1 MTDPR
6 DLFGEPPARDSRFDV
21 KERWLELANYDEGD
35 PRKEFEFLHR
45 QMNEE
50 INGLENSA
58 RCLTDFPEADW
69 ELRMWIARQ
78 CADEARHIV
87 MFREIFEDRGGTVG
101 QFPVINFQ
109 YRIISRIETLAG
121 RLAVQNRSFEAD
133 GIDAI
138 RYAADESRANG
149 DDELAALFDAQL
161 ADEINHVR
169 FANEWIHTLVKR
181 QPILGLR
188 IARALHDAAIAF
200 AAAMEGGT
208 AVTKYEV
215 DETVR
220 REAGFDAG
228 EVAVAA
234 QIAVAMRRG
243 ERAEG

>member
-1 MTDPR
+1 LGP
-6 DLFGEPPARDSRFDV
+6 PPARDARFDV
-21 KERWLELANYDEGD
+21 RDQWRDLANYHDGD

-58 RCLTDFPEADW
+58 RCLSDFPDAEWD
-69 ELRMWIARQ
+69 LRMWIARQ
-78 CADEARHIV
+78 CADESRHIV
-87 MFREIFEDRGGTVG
+87 MFRGMFERRGGVVG

-109 YRIISRIETLAG
+109 YRIISSLESLVA

-138 RYAADESRANG
+138 RYAVDEARARG
-149 DDELAALFDAQL
+149 DEELAALFDAQL

-181 QPILGLR
+181 QPVLALR
-188 IARALHDAAIAF
+188 VARALTVASEAF
-200 AAAMEGGT
+200 SAAMDGGM
-208 AVTKYEV
+208 AVKYEV

-228 EVAVAA
+228 EVKVAA
-234 QIAVAMRRG
+234 DLAAATRRAQ
-243 ERAEG
+243 ERSAQ

>member
-1 MTDPR
+1 VSAVKHM
-6 DLFGEPPARDSRFDV
+6 FGEAPARDERFDV
-21 KERWLELANYDEGD
+21 KERWRELANYDEGD

-58 RCLTDFPEADW
+58 RCLTDFPDADW

-87 MFREIFEDRGGTVG
+87 MFRDMFERRGGTVG

-109 YRIISRIETLAG
+109 YRIISNISTLAA
-121 RLAVQNRSFEAD
+121 RLGVQNRSFEAD

-138 RYAADESRANG
+138 RFAMDESRANG

-188 IARALHDAAIAF
+188 IASALHDASLAF
-200 AAAMEGGT
+200 EAAMGGGT
-208 AVTKYEV
+208 AVMKYDV

-228 EVAVAA
+228 EVAAA
-234 QIAVAMRRG
+234 QIAAATRRG